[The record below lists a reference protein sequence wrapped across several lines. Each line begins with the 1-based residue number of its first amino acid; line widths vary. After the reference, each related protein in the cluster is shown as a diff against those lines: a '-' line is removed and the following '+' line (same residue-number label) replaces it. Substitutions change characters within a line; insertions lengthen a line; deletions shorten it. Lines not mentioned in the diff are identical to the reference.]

1 MSKTMATQT
10 SDGVAV
16 DTLKMTNCAAFM
28 FMNDDIHK
36 RAKDCISV
44 SAKEAMKHKQQKA
57 AMAFLQARVMLEN
70 LRIMFENKDKMAM
83 LKYVEES
90 LEKDH
95 VGALTMFATAYNPV
109 SIEYMNVE
117 EGDTDF
123 KKSIAMSIEH
133 LFMVLKSVGLRK
145 DANEK
150 NAKIFIA

>member
-10 SDGVAV
+10 SNGVAV

-36 RAKDCISV
+36 RAKESLNV
-44 SAKEAMKHKQQKA
+44 VAKEAMKDKQQKA

-70 LRIMFENKDKMAM
+70 LRVMFEKKDKMVM

-90 LEKDH
+90 IEKDYLS
-95 VGALTMFATAYNPV
+95 ALTMFATAYNPV
-109 SIEYMNVE
+109 SIEFMSIDDD
-117 EGDTDF
+117 DTDL
-123 KKSIAMSIEH
+123 KKTMKMSIEH

-145 DANEK
+145 GEEK
-150 NAKIFIA
+150 ATLFIA